1 MNEVFVMA
9 RKPIEKQVVPPVR
22 PVQPP
27 AQPKE
32 IKITLPTISLRF
44 DEHFKRRLP
53 LLLILAVLFVFSCVV
68 FDKANLRVLDI
79 FDLTRI
85 SLAYSKMFS
94 LSFILFGLLFALAMA
109 FAMFYAH
116 GLTPALSL
124 AVFPVT
130 LVPALFLWLFMPALG
145 AVFVA
150 FSITLSFAAFLASRE
165 RSFNWHRAW
174 TAMRRAL
181 SILLLLAVL
190 VTAWKVYA
198 AQEAYANVFFT
209 SAEVLV
215 LQDSEFSRF
224 LGTGNNLGVSQEDLT
239 AALPLSSV
247 EGALSS
253 SETLNEMFDTVNASD
268 YQKGLIAVQ
277 LHEYVMD
284 EVSLKLSENQ
294 FEFSSEGGGL
304 IAHYAKSSQLGQTI
318 TGFLPLM
325 VIPIV
330 WFIGTI
336 ALLVIRVIGVIAWFA
351 LSRL

>member
-9 RKPIEKQVVPPVR
+9 KKPIERQVAQPIK
-22 PVQPP
+22 PVQAP
-27 AQPKE
+27 AQPRE
-32 IKITLPTISLRF
+32 IKISLPTISLRF

-85 SLAYSKMFS
+85 GLAYSKLFS

-124 AVFPVT
+124 AVLPVT
-130 LVPALFLWLFMPALG
+130 LVPALFLWFFIPALG

-190 VTAWKVYA
+190 VIAWKVYA

-215 LQDSEFSRF
+215 LQDAEFSRF
-224 LGTGNNLGVSQEDLT
+224 LGTSDTLGVSQEDLN
-239 AALPLSSV
+239 AALPVSSV
-247 EGALSS
+247 EDALSS
-253 SETLNEMFDTVNASD
+253 SETLTEVFGASNVSD

-277 LHEYVMD
+277 IHDYVMN
-284 EVSLKLSENQ
+284 EVSLTLDDSSSE
-294 FEFSSEGGGL
+294 FPSEGGGL

-325 VIPIV
+325 IIPIV
-330 WFIGTI
+330 WFIGTLV
-336 ALLVIRVIGVIAWFA
+336 LLVIRVIGVIAWFA